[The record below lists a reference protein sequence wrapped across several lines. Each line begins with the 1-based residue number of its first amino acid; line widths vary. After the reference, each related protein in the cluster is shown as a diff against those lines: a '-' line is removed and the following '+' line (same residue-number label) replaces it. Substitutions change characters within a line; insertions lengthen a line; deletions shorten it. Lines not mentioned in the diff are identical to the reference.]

1 MTVAARIS
9 REELA
14 ARRSERSA
22 RFLLTGGTG
31 FLGSHLAVALL
42 KKGYR
47 LCLLARSRNGRS
59 AEARVSALLDWFGLP
74 EEPRRRLRVVEGDVI
89 RPGLGVAPEL
99 LGELLRGTDEIVHC
113 ASDTSFSERK
123 RAEVEA
129 VNVGGM
135 SRVLEAAAASGAG
148 YFHHVSTAFVAGVA
162 SGRCAEEPAAPGG
175 FHNAYEETKCRGER
189 MATAACREAGLRLSI
204 YRPSVVYG
212 DSGTGRSLLFNALYH
227 PVRMAL
233 FLKGLY
239 EKDLREGDGR
249 RAGQMG
255 VRIDPDGRV
264 HLPLRIEAS
273 DGGGIDLVPVDFF
286 TDAFLSIME
295 GAPDGG
301 IFHVVGDRPT
311 RIRELC
317 EYTCRFFGIT
327 GIAPCGPEAFAASPR
342 SALETLYERYVEP
355 YLPYMR
361 DTELRRG
368 QRAAAARAGRRP
380 VPRLR
385 LPDLRALH
393 VVRSGI
399 RLAFAG
405 PIGDNGY
412 RSGRRFHQRTVHG
425 NQADA

>member
-1 MTVAARIS
+1 LTVAARIS

-123 RAEVEA
+123 RAQVEA

-361 DTELRRG
+361 DTRSFD
-368 QRAAAARAGRRP
+368 AANARPLLEQAGVRCPGFGYPIFERCMSYALESGWRSP
-380 VPRLR
+380 VR
-385 LPDLRALH
+385 
-393 VVRSGI
+393 
-399 RLAFAG
+399 
-405 PIGDNGY
+405 
-412 RSGRRFHQRTVHG
+412 
-425 NQADA
+425 